1 MKLIAIDLLREELDE
16 LRWKSE
22 IGLTTSQNERY
33 QILKSAIEQLES
45 LALKSDC
52 INCRYNKSREELS
65 ELNEE
70 DYIIAFDKCRTC
82 SNYYTNNY
90 EAK

>member
-1 MKLIAIDLLREELDE
+1 MKLLALEILEELYSKKTGYSTQSEKD
-16 LRWKSE
+16 LAKS
-22 IGLTTSQNERY
+22 R
-33 QILKSAIEQLES
+33 LKSAIEQLES

-52 INCRYNKSREELS
+52 INCRYNKSAEELS

-70 DYIIAFDKCRTC
+70 EYITTFDKCRTC